1 MSRPTP
7 RSFYEA
13 KLDKAMQ
20 SNDTN
25 TINSTMKKLQ
35 GLKKPLVTQGD
46 DIKRSPVKTKEAPKR
61 RRRGP
66 IAEPRPTLM
75 TKEDTPRRRRRPTAD
90 PRPTSPRRRR
100 RPTSEA
106 QRQRQAILRRRAL
119 ARQRARQRA
128 LLRGTPKGGDPRTR
142 GQIISPTMK
151 RALEQAAKRK
161 NVSQRAKTL
170 GEQKL
175 KQLTKQ
181 RNARSI
187 KGKNLIAANRK
198 KLMKLT
204 GGRNLLSIAL
214 KNSRKK
220 KT

>member
-1 MSRPTP
+1 MSLPTP
-7 RSFYEA
+7 EA
-13 KLDKAMQ
+13 YYKAQLDKAMQ
-20 SNDTN
+20 NNDTKK
-25 TINSTMKKLQ
+25 INSLMRKLQ
-35 GLKKPLVTQGD
+35 SLKKPLVTQGD
-46 DIKRSPVKTKEAPKR
+46 DIKRNPVKTKEAPKR

-119 ARQRARQRA
+119 ARQRA
-128 LLRGTPKGGDPRTR
+128 LLRGTPKGRDPRTR

-161 NVSQRAKTL
+161 NTTQRAKAL
-170 GEQKL
+170 SVQKL

-181 RNARSI
+181 GNARR
-187 KGKNLIAANRK
+187 GKNLIDANRK

-204 GGRNLLSIAL
+204 GGRSLLRVAME
-214 KNSRKK
+214 NSRKK